1 MKNIWA
7 LELSLCG
14 EAGTAGQQQHP
25 QHLRTFQRRFHRRNH
40 RHGQGLS
47 LTVWMQENSS
57 SPSERFGLSS
67 LRGSKCSPWGFS
79 EGQGFDW
86 CRDAVPV
93 EVGIIPGGQAGHGW
107 RFWGVA
113 TSLGGISSP
122 WHSISG
128 WSSLPAPQHSSILL
142 LDLDCSVFYLH
153 FWLDCW
159 LKGISA
165 LQRGAGNQSKSAFY
179 WCYQE
184 NVNLLYKVLVYTSGK
199 NSRAKSTWMWALW
212 QWEWEHTEAPK
223 ITSRVP
229 MKPNEEAEIMQLW

>member
-14 EAGTAGQQQHP
+14 EAGPAGQQQHP

-47 LTVWMQENSS
+47 LTVWMQESS
-57 SPSERFGLSS
+57 SSLSERFGLSS

-86 CRDAVPV
+86 CRDAAPV
-93 EVGIIPGGQAGHGW
+93 EVGIILGGQAGHGW

-128 WSSLPAPQHSSILL
+128 WSSLPAPQTFLNPLTGFGLL
-142 LDLDCSVFYLH
+142 RVL
-153 FWLDCW
+153 
-159 LKGISA
+159 SA
-165 LQRGAGNQSKSAFY
+165 FLAGLLIEGNQCPAKGSRKSIQKCFLLVLPRECELVIQSSCVYQRKKFQSKIHMDVGSVTAGMG
-179 WCYQE
+179 
-184 NVNLLYKVLVYTSGK
+184 THRGTK
-199 NSRAKSTWMWALW
+199 NNIKSP
-212 QWEWEHTEAPK
+212 HEA
-223 ITSRVP
+223 
-229 MKPNEEAEIMQLW
+229 

>member
-47 LTVWMQENSS
+47 LTVWMQESSS

-86 CRDAVPV
+86 CRDAAPV

-122 WHSISG
+122 WHSIPG
-128 WSSLPAPQHSSILL
+128 WSSLPALPNIPQSSYWIWIAP
-142 LDLDCSVFYLH
+142 CSICISGWIADWRESVP
-153 FWLDCW
+153 C
-159 LKGISA
+159 KGE
-165 LQRGAGNQSKSAFY
+165 
-179 WCYQE
+179 QE
-184 NVNLLYKVLVYTSGK
+184 INPKVLFIGVTKRMWTCYTKFLCIPAEKIPEQNPHGCGLCDSGNGNTQRHQK
-199 NSRAKSTWMWALW
+199 
-212 QWEWEHTEAPK
+212 
-223 ITSRVP
+223 
-229 MKPNEEAEIMQLW
+229 